1 MDGRVEVEG
10 SKKTGGGRNDFCRG
24 QIQAHQ
30 PVLPD
35 WPALYLP
42 FYRCMSV
49 IKNKM
54 SSRRLPWWGEVG
66 GERCAPRFRL
76 IAPFCLTP
84 STLAATCASSSRRGK
99 LRRNA
104 FRSQGSRPK
113 QRGQGCPHSTSE
125 YLIDTDY
132 HLIIRMLQRRGRPGC
147 WQSSAG
153 TWSSTN
159 TRLCLQAAW

>member
-1 MDGRVEVEG
+1 MGGWKSRGVKKLEG
-10 SKKTGGGRNDFCRG
+10 AEMIAGGRFRPISLFCLTG
-24 QIQAHQ
+24 QLFISHFIDACLLLRKKCPQTE
-30 PVLPD
+30 D
-35 WPALYLP
+35 C
-42 FYRCMSV
+42 R
-49 IKNKM
+49 
-54 SSRRLPWWGEVG
+54 G

-76 IAPFCLTP
+76 ITPFCLTL
-84 STLAATCASSSRRGK
+84 SIIAATCTSSSHRGK

-132 HLIIRMLQRRGRPGC
+132 HLIIRTLQRRGRPGC

-159 TRLCLQAAW
+159 TRLCLQAAS